1 MSLVED
7 NAIILSVTHTD
18 RLLTTLFLGGVGGG
32 EGGGLHR

>member
-18 RLLTTLFLGGVGGG
+18 RLLTTLFFGWGGDCIGND
-32 EGGGLHR
+32 

>member
-18 RLLTTLFLGGVGGG
+18 RLLTTLFLGV
-32 EGGGLHR
+32 GGGLHR

>member
-18 RLLTTLFLGGVGGG
+18 RLLTTLFLGG
-32 EGGGLHR
+32 GGLHR